1 MGQVTAAW
9 DDKKRQA
16 SLCGDTGRATAFY
29 PDMNRVFWLESCG
42 GLPPSS
48 IELRG
53 GNPDGLEE
61 MSVYFVAGGVYQDYR
76 GQERFVLMAPNQEA
90 PPYLMI
96 DGLTQYFTLLR
107 HQAHIYRVEE
117 DYTLSLVA
125 PSSKALEW
133 GVRAPERVRLDQDS
147 LAKLQ
152 AVMNR
157 VN

>member
-16 SLCGDTGRATAFY
+16 SLCGDTGRGTAFY
-29 PDMNRVFWLESCG
+29 PDMNRVLWQGYYGRRPPCET
-42 GLPPSS
+42 GL
-48 IELRG
+48 RY

-76 GQERFVLMAPNQEA
+76 GKERFVLMAPNQEA

-125 PSSKALEW
+125 PSSKALAW

-152 AVMNR
+152 TLMNR